1 MGKYFKEDNQRISKA
16 SQGVD
21 VSFLAKRLILAQLQ
35 VMRPRPAQI
44 KGFGNQNYTITPGK
58 RPLNYARP
66 PGGVGAV
73 LDFAANM
80 FPKLR
85 LVKSFVE
92 FFTSGGF
99 DKKLSE
105 RFNNDLITE
114 TLNKQYLVP
123 VGSKSR
129 PEPVQLRQLLSEYN
143 PETKLLQKPYNFTNA
158 QLQEMARD
166 IEALDAEA
174 VKWRNWKVGIPSGV
188 GAAGAL
194 GYGIKAKSE
203 HKLDP
208 HTPKIEMDVEAIM
221 AKQPKK
227 ATNPRQGQQ

>member
-1 MGKYFKEDNQRISKA
+1 
-16 SQGVD
+16 
-21 VSFLAKRLILAQLQ
+21 
-35 VMRPRPAQI
+35 
-44 KGFGNQNYTITPGK
+44 
-58 RPLNYARP
+58 
-66 PGGVGAV
+66 
-73 LDFAANM
+73 M

-105 RFNNDLITE
+105 WFNNDLITE

-123 VGSKSR
+123 VGTKSR

-143 PETKLLQKPYNFTNA
+143 PETKLLQKPYNFTTA